1 MALTSTSG
9 NRSKIRHFMKQK
21 WPCILTCNLDTIYIF
36 KIHSK
41 DLLQNNNFHITSS
54 IFLLSSVSI
63 PSLIV
68 SLLPEFLGV
77 LPEFFQTGGAA
88 APPAPLA
95 NTPMYT
101 AELFRNQIGPPRASF
116 AFCTTGG
123 AHVNVW
129 QEGKNG

>member
-1 MALTSTSG
+1 MFQDPQQRLTP
-9 NRSKIRHFMKQK
+9 KQR
-21 WPCILTCNLDTIYIF
+21 L
-36 KIHSK
+36 
-41 DLLQNNNFHITSS
+41 HITSS

-95 NTPMYT
+95 NTPMP
-101 AELFRNQIGPPRASF
+101 ARR
-116 AFCTTGG
+116 
-123 AHVNVW
+123 H
-129 QEGKNG
+129 